1 MAHCCFNCQWALPSI
16 APHMGNYTIVER
28 SSLNEQNKKVGKLV
42 EKHYDSS
49 LKFAGIKG
57 KEKLEGL
64 SKKEKREWRE
74 ALQRAISNIKNRKI
88 ARIMATG
95 HKPRGKTRSWVRA
108 NSTKESNFLWWN
120 SQEPY
125 DVVELQ
131 SGLTSAVV
139 SSAAVV
145 GAALAGKTMVDLSG
159 AANRAGQAADVA
171 SSAVNEIKQA
181 VTSTSSRVIPVI
193 DRVNMGAD
201 LFGTI
206 LTKFNEFIEQ
216 LKSAGGWISKFVVAV
231 VAYWLVSTLSDSTF
245 FVGSIVALVSAFAPE
260 IVSFVKGATGVEQQ
274 SGVGNIAAMVALLGT
289 LIVPGNGRMPT
300 AMSHFLRN
308 VGHFPKVCEG
318 LEVFVDKSLK
328 LAESALN
335 FVLRRESTNWITL
348 GRKRS
353 LVDAWRCECIRIC
366 AEFHSTP
373 KPSRELVHLAS
384 KKVQEGY
391 GFLQLFVTNDM
402 KREVGMWVDKLN
414 VCLNPHLATL
424 TAEHNVRPM
433 PYMMMLGGGSG
444 KGKTSV
450 VQAVASFILLLSGE
464 VKAGDVLPNLWQKGL
479 SEYWNGYLG
488 QRAIIKD
495 DCFQVRGM
503 PGQHDSEAMEIIRA
517 IGNWACPLNFADVE
531 SKGRYYLD
539 VALMVGTTN
548 AKNIRADWEPFI
560 TCPEALT
567 RRFQGAYWI
576 DISKDWDA
584 ERKFDFY
591 RVQTEYQHNL
601 ARFTQRKKD
610 NPGWKPSKEE
620 VLDIF
625 PWNVWEV
632 RMHTYDN
639 SNPENGPV
647 FQGGLKRAVLDA
659 ADEIVRRREMHVKTV
674 QHLNDHL
681 IIMEDV
687 LNDIT
692 FDEVQTQAGSIYANI
707 DTFVS
712 AAQSMSATCSN
723 PMLGSVRRYV
733 DSMPEAPFSVIS
745 DISSFEITLDR
756 EEDLMPLR
764 EFREREESVVDMTG
778 APILEVCS
786 DPSVCGGE
794 LTRYRH
800 RGWPRR
806 EKTDSEQREEIRLL
820 NERLHTFINY
830 DDYTREDAEEEQWYA
845 KAYEFM
851 KMTVCR
857 LCHFVGITDCTAKH
871 LISEFTVVYLS
882 CIIIKAAVTGLWA
895 VCKGFLKLIGVKPR
909 VGAQSN
915 DVAPKENK
923 GLKKFDFPKV
933 TLQLGTPPSEGVHD
947 AIFRN
952 MYTIEVVH
960 SDKTRSIFLGTCLG
974 VGDSVYLMPR
984 HFLKRIEECLAGG
997 DTSWRVVVTL
1007 GYQRTHRVSFT
1018 LTQFLGFRTAIMDG
1032 FDLIGVDF
1040 GRIAGLRANRNIVK
1054 YFLESSELSNLMRGS
1069 NTAVRLDVL
1078 RPGNDGVAVRNIM
1091 HSSSLEYSGTV
1102 VAHDG
1107 YSMRGCVKYQMPTL
1121 AGDCGGPL
1129 TLQENRY
1136 FGGRALLGL
1145 HVAGRS
1151 SFFSREGYATLM
1163 PQETVREIW
1172 LMLSSVRDSSA
1183 ESMDDLLVSQHGEE
1197 AIRVQNGLLEA
1208 GLVGGSITYLGEV
1221 KTPLMVAVKTAYK
1234 PSPMQED
1241 GIFGPTPTRPAVLQ
1255 PIMAE
1260 GKIVYP
1266 MARAVEAYQSPV
1278 LVGDSDQ
1285 LRVAADMAF
1294 KKHMEVTKRFPR
1306 DVLSF
1311 EEAIVPPEGW
1321 KLKPLNRRSSAGYKY
1336 RDVIPNLARYPGK
1349 TYFLGHE
1356 GDVDFSNPNLGKV
1369 RDDVNVILTKARRG
1383 ERDLH
1388 IFTDFLKDEL
1398 RSLEKV
1404 DQVRT
1409 RMISGA
1415 ELDYTLAVRMYFGA
1429 FQAAMLATCVSNGMS
1444 PGINHYTEWGSLAEG
1459 LLSKGGAV
1467 FDGDF
1472 SRFDA
1477 SEQPWVHEAILSYI
1491 NRWYAQGSDWKLED
1505 DVVRTVLWQDLIHSR
1520 HLTGTSSQLR
1530 YLVQWHKSL
1539 PSGHPL
1545 TTTVNSMYSL
1555 LTLSACYMKLT
1566 GDANDMWEHAFL
1578 NTFGD
1583 DNVAGVDDQVRE
1595 QFNQVTV
1602 GPVMSELFG
1611 LTYTPGVKDGIP
1623 VKYTDIGG
1631 VVYLQRSFL
1640 PDNDKETLLTNC
1652 PNVGWVAPLNF
1663 KSFMYTPY
1671 WYKNSKDCR
1680 MDLER
1685 NCEILVCEL
1694 ALHPISVWDEKFP
1707 KLEKWCSDNEIPLR
1721 FINRDAA
1728 RAHIKTR
1735 LDVWF

>member
-1 MAHCCFNCQWALPSI
+1 
-16 APHMGNYTIVER
+16 MGNYTIVER
-28 SSLNEQNKKVGKLV
+28 SSLNEQNKKVGKMV

-57 KEKLEGL
+57 KKKFEGL
-64 SKKEKREWRE
+64 SKNEKREWRE
-74 ALQRAISNIKNRKI
+74 ALQRAISNIKNRKMSRVF
-88 ARIMATG
+88 AG
-95 HKPRGKTRSWVRA
+95 YKPRGKTREWIRVNA
-108 NSTKESNFLWWN
+108 TKEENFMWWN
-120 SQEPY
+120 ADRGDEDIY
-125 DVVELQ
+125 LQ
-131 SGLTSAVV
+131 SGISSTVMSGAV
-139 SSAAVV
+139 AV
-145 GAALAGKTMVDLSG
+145 GAVIAGKTMMDVSG
-159 AANRAGQAADVA
+159 AATKAGRAADMA
-171 SSAVNEIKQA
+171 TAVVSELKGVV
-181 VTSTSSRVIPVI
+181 VTSTNHVGSVLGATPELLSTVI
-193 DRVNMGAD
+193 R
-201 LFGTI
+201 
-206 LTKFNEFIEQ
+206 KFTEFVEQ
-216 LKSAGGWISKFVVAV
+216 LKAVGSWIARFAVAI
-231 VAYWLVSTLSDSTF
+231 AAFWLVQSLADSSF
-245 FVGSIVALVSAFAPE
+245 LVSSIVALVAAFAPE
-260 IVSFVKGATGVEQQ
+260 IVNFVKSALCVESQ
-274 SGVGNIAAMVALLGT
+274 SGVGNLGAIIALIGSLMAPGAQT
-289 LIVPGNGRMPT
+289 LPAKM
-300 AMSHFLRN
+300 ASFLRN
-308 VGHFPKVCEG
+308 VGHFPKASEG
-318 LEVFVDKSLK
+318 IEAFMDKSLK
-328 LAESALN
+328 LAEAAMN
-335 FVLRRESTNWITL
+335 FVLRRDATNWITL
-348 GRKRS
+348 GRKKS
-353 LVDAWRCECIRIC
+353 LVDTWRCECIRIC

-414 VCLNPHLATL
+414 ACLSPHLATL
-424 TAEHNVRPM
+424 TAEHNMRPM

-450 VQAVASFILLLSGE
+450 VQAVASFTLLLSGE

-495 DCFQVRGM
+495 DCFQVRGV
-503 PGQHDSEAMEIIRA
+503 PGQQDSEAMEIIRA

-560 TCPEALT
+560 ACPEALT

-576 DISKDWDA
+576 DISKDWDPDG
-584 ERKFDFY
+584 KFDFY
-591 RVQTEYQHNL
+591 RVQEEYQRNL
-601 ARFTQRKKD
+601 AQFTKRKVE
-610 NPGWKPSKEE
+610 NPEWKPTRSDI
-620 VLDIF
+620 LDIF

-632 RMHTYDN
+632 RTHTYDH
-639 SNPENGPV
+639 SHPELGPI
-647 FQGGLKRAVLDA
+647 FPGGLKQAVLDA
-659 ADEIVRRREMHVKTV
+659 AEEIVRRREVHGKTV
-674 QHLNDHL
+674 EYLNQHLE
-681 IIMEDV
+681 IMEQVLGDV
-687 LNDIT
+687 QIDS
-692 FDEVQTQAGSIYANI
+692 VCVQAGYESIYRQDISDVRSFSLGNI
-707 DTFVS
+707 DCDVSKDWASTTFGPSPQDFIDSEDREISVLDDEREDMWYDE
-712 AAQSMSATCSN
+712 ARQAITHALNGMCEFVGIKDMSIK
-723 PMLGSVRRYV
+723 
-733 DSMPEAPFSVIS
+733 SVIS
-745 DISSFEITLDR
+745 LVSLYGLVSTTLRTMISGFWTLVKG
-756 EEDLMPLR
+756 LLR
-764 EFREREESVVDMTG
+764 LV
-778 APILEVCS
+778 
-786 DPSVCGGE
+786 
-794 LTRYRH
+794 
-800 RGWPRR
+800 
-806 EKTDSEQREEIRLL
+806 
-820 NERLHTFINY
+820 
-830 DDYTREDAEEEQWYA
+830 
-845 KAYEFM
+845 
-851 KMTVCR
+851 
-857 LCHFVGITDCTAKH
+857 
-871 LISEFTVVYLS
+871 
-882 CIIIKAAVTGLWA
+882 
-895 VCKGFLKLIGVKPR
+895 GVKPT
-909 VGAQSN
+909 VLKQSN
-915 DVAPKENK
+915 DVAPKEQK
-923 GLKKFDFPKV
+923 GLKKFDFPRV

-960 SDKTRSIFLGTCLG
+960 SDKTKSIFLGTCLG
-974 VGDSVYLMPR
+974 IGDSVYLMPR
-984 HFLKRIEECLAGG
+984 HFLKRIEECLTGG
-997 DTSWRVVVTL
+997 DASWRVIVTL

-1018 LTQFLGFRTAIMDG
+1018 LTQFLSFRTAVMDG
-1032 FDLIGVDF
+1032 FDLVGVDF
-1040 GRIAGLRANRNIVK
+1040 GRVAGLRANRNIVK

-1078 RPGNDGVAVRNIM
+1078 RPSNDGVAVRNIM

-1145 HVAGRS
+1145 HVAGRA

-1172 LMLSSVRDSSA
+1172 LMLSSVKDSSA
-1183 ESMDDLLVSQHGEE
+1183 ESMDDLLMSQHGEE

-1255 PIMAE
+1255 PIMVD
-1260 GKIVYP
+1260 GKTIYP

-1356 GDVDFSNPNLGKV
+1356 GDVDFSNPNLGKI
-1369 RDDVNVILTKARRG
+1369 RDDVNTILMKARRG

-1444 PGINHYTEWGSLAEG
+1444 PGINHYTEWGTLAEG

-1477 SEQPWVHEAILSYI
+1477 SEQPWVHEAILGYI
-1491 NRWYAQGSDWKLED
+1491 NRWYAQGLDWKPED

-1566 GDANDMWEHAFL
+1566 GDANDMWEHVFL

-1611 LTYTPGVKDGIP
+1611 LTYTPGVKDGVP

-1640 PDNDKETLLTNC
+1640 PDDDKETLLTNC

-1663 KSFMYTPY
+1663 KSFVYTPY

-1694 ALHPISVWDEKFP
+1694 ALHPTFVWDEKFP